1 MIICRTIREVREA
14 VASEKSSD
22 KTVSL
27 VPTMGALHEGHLSLI
42 ETAKRESDAVVVS
55 IFVNPTQ
62 FAPHEDFD
70 TYPRNEAE
78 DIKKCRE
85 AGVSIV
91 FIPAP
96 DEIYDEKNYFSIQ
109 IDQLNEHMDGK
120 SRPGFFEGIVQ
131 VVNKF
136 FNIIEP
142 DIAVFGQKDIQQ
154 YLILTQMVKEFNHP
168 IRLIS
173 SPTVR
178 APDGLAL
185 SSRNAYLSREE
196 RVLAPSLYRALL
208 YIEKNIRGGVHTP
221 KMLISHQWSELE
233 AKGFKVDYLGVYSVR
248 TLQPV
253 ETVMEESQYTIAGAV
268 YLGKT
273 RLIDNLMLKL

>member
-1 MIICRTIREVREA
+1 
-14 VASEKSSD
+14 
-22 KTVSL
+22 
-27 VPTMGALHEGHLSLI
+27 
-42 ETAKRESDAVVVS
+42 
-55 IFVNPTQ
+55 
-62 FAPHEDFD
+62 
-70 TYPRNEAE
+70 
-78 DIKKCRE
+78 
-85 AGVSIV
+85 
-91 FIPAP
+91 
-96 DEIYDEKNYFSIQ
+96 
-109 IDQLNEHMDGK
+109 MDGK

>member
-96 DEIYDEKNYFSIQ
+96 DEIYDEKNYYSIQ

>member
-96 DEIYDEKNYFSIQ
+96 DEIYDEKTTFQ
-109 IDQLNEHMDGK
+109 FK
-120 SRPGFFEGIVQ
+120 S
-131 VVNKF
+131 
-136 FNIIEP
+136 
-142 DIAVFGQKDIQQ
+142 
-154 YLILTQMVKEFNHP
+154 
-168 IRLIS
+168 IS
-173 SPTVR
+173 SMSIWTGKAVPGSLK
-178 APDGLAL
+178 GL
-185 SSRNAYLSREE
+185 
-196 RVLAPSLYRALL
+196 
-208 YIEKNIRGGVHTP
+208 
-221 KMLISHQWSELE
+221 
-233 AKGFKVDYLGVYSVR
+233 F
-248 TLQPV
+248 
-253 ETVMEESQYTIAGAV
+253 
-268 YLGKT
+268 
-273 RLIDNLMLKL
+273 RL

>member
-14 VASEKSSD
+14 VASEQSSD

-27 VPTMGALHEGHLSLI
+27 VPTMGALNEGHLSLI
-42 ETAKRESDAVVVS
+42 ETAKRDALPIFVS

-78 DIKKCRE
+78 DIKKCRA

-120 SRPGFFEGIVQ
+120 SRPGFFEGIVE

-142 DIAVFGQKDIQQ
+142 DIAVFGQKDIHQ

-208 YIEKNIRGGVHTP
+208 RSEERRVGIEGNSR
-221 KMLISHQWSELE
+221 LEL
-233 AKGFKVDYLGVYSVR
+233 Y
-248 TLQPV
+248 
-253 ETVMEESQYTIAGAV
+253 
-268 YLGKT
+268 
-273 RLIDNLMLKL
+273 

>member
-14 VASEKSSD
+14 VASEKSFD

-42 ETAKRESDAVVVS
+42 ETAKRQSDTVVVS

-70 TYPRNEAE
+70 TYPRNEPE

-85 AGVSIV
+85 AGVPIV
-91 FIPAP
+91 FIPDP
-96 DEIYDEKNYFSIQ
+96 DEVYDERNYFSIH

-136 FNIIEP
+136 FNIIQP

-154 YLILTQMVKEFNHP
+154 YLILSRMVKEFNHP

-178 APDGLAL
+178 AGDGLAL

-208 YIEKNIRGGVHTP
+208 YIEKNIREGVHTP

-233 AKGFKVDYLGVYSVR
+233 AKGFKVDYLGVYSAR

-253 ETVMEESQYTIAGAV
+253 ETVIEESQYTIAGAV
-268 YLGKT
+268 YLGET

>member
-268 YLGKT
+268 YLSKT